1 MSMSLQTDR
10 LFRRSEPLPLSREF
24 LFVLTIC
31 LLDTFSSAYLFHH
44 NMAVEGNPVLIPF
57 AQAGTAP
64 FVLAKTLTFLPAL
77 LACEWYRR
85 QNPQFVSALLRWAGM
100 LYLGIYSILV
110 LRQLLG

>member
-64 FVLAKTLTFLPAL
+64 FLLAKTFTFLPAL
-77 LACEWYRR
+77 VACEWYRR
-85 QNPQFVSALLRWAGM
+85 QNPQFVTALLRWAGM

-110 LRQLLG
+110 LGQLLG